1 MTEPTRCPSCGE
13 KMPANAIHGPCPACL
28 LRQGAAASYSARFPT
43 TQWNQVIAAG
53 GRDAPK
59 ARAAFAELCAACWYP
74 IYALIRRHGH
84 SPEEAHDLTQDYFT
98 RLLEKPVIAPPT
110 SPKAVSGHF
119 WSSGDTTLEFRGH
132 HTEFRGHHT
141 EFRSSGDRVPDTTLS
156 SGDTTLIW
164 RT

>member
-59 ARAAFAELCAACWYP
+59 ARAAFAGAVWGLLVSDLRSDSPARP
-74 IYALIRRHGH
+74 FPRR
-84 SPEEAHDLTQDYFT
+84 SP
-98 RLLEKPVIAPPT
+98 
-110 SPKAVSGHF
+110 
-119 WSSGDTTLEFRGH
+119 
-132 HTEFRGHHT
+132 
-141 EFRSSGDRVPDTTLS
+141 
-156 SGDTTLIW
+156 
-164 RT
+164 